1 MLHRPYVPPRA
12 AWKDN
17 NLSRDQPP
25 TTNFL
30 NMDSATNS
38 SAIDP
43 IELPEQ
49 NTIRKPRSNTGP
61 STLNAAAHGRKQS
74 SDNYYEDVDPRF
86 ASPSPPDV
94 QVPTQQPSGPMP
106 TALIAGPQHVPIG
119 QTAELVDPESSYE
132 DLPDGQRSP
141 ASDHSNMTSI
151 SQRGVNPNWH
161 PGDPPQQGG
170 RLGVPGGRKPVGQP
184 PAIRREVEP
193 DYSNHFPPQA
203 PARGPPPGNSFA
215 TPVVPPVTSH
225 GQAF

>member
-1 MLHRPYVPPRA
+1 M
-12 AWKDN
+12 
-17 NLSRDQPP
+17 NL
-25 TTNFL
+25 
-30 NMDSATNS
+30 DSATNS

-49 NTIRKPRSNTGP
+49 NTIRKARSNTGP

-86 ASPSPPDV
+86 ASPSPPTTAIN
-94 QVPTQQPSGPMP
+94 TQQASGPMP
-106 TALIAGPQHVPIG
+106 AALIAGPQHLPVEHH
-119 QTAELVDPESSYE
+119 AELVDPSSSYE
-132 DLPDGQRSP
+132 DIPDGQRSP

-151 SQRGVNPNWH
+151 SQRGVNPAWH

-184 PAIRREVEP
+184 PTLQREVAP
-193 DYSNHFPPQA
+193 NSVNYHAPQG
-203 PARGPPPGNSFA
+203 PTRGPPPGNSFA